1 MRAWIDYYDS
11 PHTIYANARHRDAH
25 FERIARDIAAYVPSP
40 DATVVD
46 YSCGEALSA
55 NIVAAA
61 CGKLILAEPAPGVRS
76 RIVERFT
83 GNPKISVN
91 TLEDVAAMPEGS
103 VDFIVMHSVSQ
114 YMSAQEID
122 AAFTTFRRLLKP
134 SGILIVG
141 DVLAPNVSAVTDV
154 LTLLRFGLAD
164 GFFIAAFASLVR
176 TFFSNYWQLRTSIG
190 LTRYSEAEMTAKL
203 AASGFSAVRQTRN
216 IGHNWARMTFL
227 GRPA

>member
-25 FERIARDIAAYVPSP
+25 FEHIARDIAAYVPSP
-40 DATVVD
+40 GATVVD

-55 NIVAAA
+55 NTVAAA

-76 RIVERFT
+76 RIAERFA

-91 TLEDVAAMPEGS
+91 TLEDVAAMPAGS

-114 YMSAQEID
+114 YMSAPEID
-122 AAFTTFRRLLKP
+122 AAFATFRRLLKP
-134 SGILIVG
+134 TGILIVG
-141 DVLAPNVSAVTDV
+141 DVLAPNVSAITDV
-154 LTLLRFGLAD
+154 ITLLRFGLAD

-190 LTRYSEAEMTAKL
+190 LTRYSEAEMIAKL
-203 AASGFSAVRQTRN
+203 TASGFSTVRQARN

-227 GRPA
+227 ARPA